1 MTILDEK
8 PIVTITGDTV
18 TLGPISRDLVP
29 LMTRW
34 MNDLGAQQRLG
45 FAVPGPFTIEA
56 EEQWYDGVARSR
68 EQVTFLVRERET
80 GTPIGTTGLHGIN
93 QRNRSAT
100 FGIMIGD
107 SSARGKGFG
116 TEATSLTLD
125 FAFSVAG
132 LHSVDLTVAEF
143 NLAGQHAYSRAGFR
157 ECGRFR
163 ERIWMFGK
171 WWDEIHM
178 ECLAS
183 EFISPALARTHL
195 PDQSR

>member
-1 MTILDEK
+1 MTGDIDT

-45 FAVPGPFTIEA
+45 FAMPGPFTIEA
-56 EEQWYDGVARSR
+56 EEQWYDGVARSN
-68 EQVTFLVRERET
+68 EQVTFLIRERAT
-80 GTPIGTTGLHGIN
+80 GAPIGTTGLHGIN

-107 SSARGKGFG
+107 PSARGKGYG
-116 TEATSLTLD
+116 TEATSLILD
-125 FAFSVAG
+125 FAFSVAD
-132 LHSVDLTVAEF
+132 LHSIDLTVAEF
-143 NLAGQHAYSRAGFR
+143 NLAGQRAYARAGFK

-171 WWDEIHM
+171 WWDEVHM
-178 ECLAS
+178 DCLAS
-183 EFISPALARTHL
+183 EFASPVLSRAHL

>member
-1 MTILDEK
+1 MTGDSDT
-8 PIVTITGDTV
+8 PVVTIDGSLI
-18 TLGPISRDLVP
+18 TLGPLSKDLVP

-56 EEQWYDGVARSR
+56 EEQWYEGVAKST
-68 EQVTFLVRERET
+68 EQVTFLIRVRES

-107 SSARGKGFG
+107 ASARGKGFG

-125 FAFSVAG
+125 FAFSVVG
-132 LHSVDLTVAEF
+132 LHSVVLTVAEF
-143 NLAGQHAYSRAGFR
+143 NLAGQRAYARAGFK
-157 ECGRFR
+157 ECGRYR
-163 ERIWMFGK
+163 ERIWMYGK
-171 WWDEIHM
+171 WWDEIYM
-178 ECLAS
+178 DCLAS
-183 EFISPALARTHL
+183 EFSSPVLAQTHV